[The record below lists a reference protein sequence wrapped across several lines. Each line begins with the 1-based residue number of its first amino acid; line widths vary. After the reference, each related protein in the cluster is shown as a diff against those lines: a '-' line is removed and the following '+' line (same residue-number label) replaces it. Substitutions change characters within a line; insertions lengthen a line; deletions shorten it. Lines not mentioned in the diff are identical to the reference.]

1 MDRSSL
7 EEMLKNG
14 NDNLMLRY
22 TLGNLYLK
30 DGNPELA
37 VIHLK
42 EALNHNNDH
51 SASWKHYA
59 KALMETGDS
68 QAAINAYEKGIEV
81 AETVGDIQ
89 AAKEMK
95 VFLKRLLKQQI
106 NTA

>member
-1 MDRSSL
+1 MDRKAL
-7 EEMLKNG
+7 EDMLNNG

-42 EALNHNNDH
+42 KALDHNSEH

-59 KALMETGDS
+59 KALMENGDNE
-68 QAAINAYEKGIEV
+68 AAINAYEKGIEV

-106 NTA
+106 RTD